1 MTLSPTLISTL
12 AGMPTVHALIR
23 SMRLQQAA
31 SVILDRRPLVLRT
44 RRHGLRYRMR
54 YLESV
59 MVADE
64 IFNRGVYASA
74 FAGRTVE
81 TFVDL
86 GTNVGYFL
94 CDAVDRTGKRDIIGL
109 AVDANPT
116 VVEEA
121 RWHVHTNGLSGIRVV
136 HGLVGHPPDVRE
148 APLYMSGS
156 NVSASAQPN
165 FNPLVPTKGEITSSI
180 MPCVDVLAEWRAM
193 AGDRRVDLLK
203 IDIEGFELTAL
214 ENLAG
219 LLAITDAVV
228 IEWHNWITSRAK
240 VEEVFGRHGFVLDVL
255 VSEDEDAGIGVFRR
269 R

>member
-1 MTLSPTLISTL
+1 MMQSRTLISTL
-12 AGMPTVHALIR
+12 AGMSAVHSLIR

-31 SVILDRRPLVLRT
+31 SVILDRRPIVRRT
-44 RRHGLRYRMR
+44 RRHGLKYRVR
-54 YLESV
+54 YLESL

-64 IFNRGVYASA
+64 IFNREVYASS
-74 FAGRTVE
+74 FAKGPVE

-94 CDAVDRTGKRDIIGL
+94 CDAVDRTGNRDILGL
-109 AVDANPT
+109 AIDANP
-116 VVEEA
+116 VVVDEA
-121 RWHVHTNGLSGIRVV
+121 RWHVHANGFSGVRVV

-165 FNPLVPTKGEITSSI
+165 FNPLVPTKGEVTSAI
-180 MPCVDVLAEWRAM
+180 MPCVDVHAEWRAM

-240 VEEVFGRHGFVLDVL
+240 VEEAFARHGFALDVL

>member
-12 AGMPTVHALIR
+12 AGMPAVHSLIR
-23 SMRLQQAA
+23 TMRLQRAA
-31 SVILDRRPLVLRT
+31 SVVLERRPIVRRT
-44 RRHGLRYRMR
+44 RRHGLRYRVR

-74 FAGRTVE
+74 FEGRPVE

-86 GTNVGYFL
+86 GTNVGYFV
-94 CDAVDRTGKRDIIGL
+94 CDAVDRTGNRDILGL
-109 AVDANPT
+109 AVDANPV

-121 RWHVHTNGLSGIRVV
+121 RWHVHVNGFSRVRVV
-136 HGLVGHPPDVRE
+136 HGLVGHPTGVRE

-165 FNPLVPTKGEITSSI
+165 FNPLVPLKGAVTSSM
-180 MPCVDVLAEWRAM
+180 MPCVDVHAEWRAM

-219 LLAITDAVV
+219 LLAVTDAVV

-240 VEEVFGRHGFVLDVL
+240 VEEAFARHGFVLDVL